1 MSGLTDLRAKY
12 GKLTGLYLG
21 PLRTVVINDYDLMVE
36 AFSRDEFAARPDLAS
51 IREMRFAN
59 DFKKGLFGW
68 EYEYHCSNI
77 IIYLK
82 LWFLNLFFVLI
93 PPLDQ
98 KVG

>member
-59 DFKKGLFGW
+59 DFKDV
-68 EYEYHCSNI
+68 
-77 IIYLK
+77 
-82 LWFLNLFFVLI
+82 FFHFAAYFCYVSGADLLTATAS
-93 PPLDQ
+93 PA
-98 KVG
+98 